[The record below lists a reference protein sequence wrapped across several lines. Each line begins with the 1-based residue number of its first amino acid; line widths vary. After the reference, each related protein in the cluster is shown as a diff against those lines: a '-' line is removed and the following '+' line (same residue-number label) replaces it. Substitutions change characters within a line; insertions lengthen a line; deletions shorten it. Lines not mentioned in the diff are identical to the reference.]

1 MGRELRLLHAVA
13 ARRFA
18 RLEPHENGL
27 VIDLRLLHPRERHAF
42 LRFCMGWAVLRQP
55 RWYKGKWLLQIADE
69 ETRRLQGQSGHV
81 IWRWERRTR
90 HYALHLLYLYWRQA
104 MAWQKDKGE
113 QDDRRK

>member
-1 MGRELRLLHAVA
+1 MSRELRVLHAVA

-18 RLEPHENGL
+18 RLELHENGL
-27 VIDLRLLHPRERHAF
+27 VVDWYLLHPRDRRAF
-42 LRFCMGWAVLRQP
+42 LRFCMGWAILRQP

-69 ETRRLQGQSGHV
+69 ETRRLQGQPGHV

-90 HYALHLLYLYWRQA
+90 YYAICLLYHHWQHE
-104 MAWQKDKGE
+104 MAWQKDRGE

>member
-27 VIDLRLLHPRERHAF
+27 VIDWRLLCPHDRRAF

-55 RWYKGKWLLQIADE
+55 HWYKGKWLLQIADE
-69 ETRRLQGQSGHV
+69 ETRRLQRQSGHV

-90 HYALHLLYLYWRQA
+90 HYARNLLYHHWQQA
-104 MAWQKDKGE
+104 MAWHKDKGE
-113 QDDRRK
+113 QDDGRK